1 MRAARVLLAA
11 TLGLLLQACAST
23 PPPAELGSIGLEEAE
38 QAIASA
44 AAADDVKQF
53 APVELQ
59 KARDRYAE
67 ANEAWMDEDEAEAG
81 HLAYLAKRHAEIAL
95 AMAQEA
101 AAAAEAEDLVARREQ
116 LRLEARSKEL
126 DAQQQEI
133 EQLRSQLS
141 ELNPRQSDRGIV
153 LTLSSVLFSFDSAQL
168 TREAQAPLDR
178 LASFL
183 RQHPNREV
191 RVEGHTDSI
200 GSERY
205 NQRLSL
211 ERAQSVA
218 DAMTRRGIESWRISV
233 TGYGESRPVATNS
246 TEAGRQQNR
255 RVEFVILD

>member
-1 MRAARVLLAA
+1 MRAARILLAA
-11 TLGLLLQACAST
+11 ALALLLQACAST

-44 AAADDVKQF
+44 AAADDVKQY

-67 ANEAWMDEDEAEAG
+67 ANEAWRWARWPSVSG
-81 HLAYLAKRHAEIAL
+81 G
-95 AMAQEA
+95 A
-101 AAAAEAEDLVARREQ
+101 AAVQSEELVARREE

-133 EQLRSQLS
+133 QQLRSQLS
-141 ELNPRQSDRGIV
+141 ELNPRQSERGIV
-153 LTLSSVLFSFDSAQL
+153 LTLSSVLFAFDSAQL
-168 TREAQAPLDR
+168 TQAAQPPLDR
-178 LASFL
+178 LAAFL
-183 RQHPNREV
+183 RQHPDREV

-200 GSERY
+200 GSETY

-218 DAMTRRGIESWRISV
+218 DSMTRRGVESWRISV